1 MPTLRQL
8 TYLVAV
14 ADERH
19 FGHAAERVNV
29 AQPTLSV
36 QFAELERKLG
46 TRLVERGRSGVSVTP
61 LGREL
66 VERARKVLSDTQE
79 IVDLAASAKHGLAGK
94 LKLGVPPTL
103 GPYLLPY
110 VVPELHRR
118 YPFLKLYVKEGT
130 PREIQN
136 SLLSG
141 DLDLVLTPM
150 PVEHRAL
157 EVQSLFREHLRV
169 VCAPD
174 HPLAKHDKIS
184 LKDLKDQKVLTLAS
198 GHHLHSQV
206 RGICDSYGA
215 DLLYDYEGTSLDTLR
230 HMVGMGVGISFFPE
244 LYILSEM
251 HSDKELKVLH
261 LDDADLSREISMA
274 WRSRSMV
281 GKQNLEMAALV
292 QRAFEARYATVL
304 SA

>member
-1 MPTLRQL
+1 MPTLKQL
-8 TYLVAV
+8 TYLVAI
-14 ADERH
+14 ADEQH
-19 FGHAAERVNV
+19 FGRAADRVNV
-29 AQPTLSV
+29 AQPTLSA

-66 VERARKVLSDTQE
+66 VERARTVLSHVQE
-79 IVDLAASAKHGLAGK
+79 IIDLAASEKHGFAGK

-110 VVPELHRR
+110 VVPELHKR
-118 YPFLKLYVKEGT
+118 YPRLKLHVKEGT
-130 PREIQN
+130 PRDIQN
-136 SLLSG
+136 AVVAG
-141 DLDLVLTPM
+141 DLDIVLTPL

-157 EVQSLFREHLRV
+157 EVHSLFKEPLRV

-174 HPLAKHDKIS
+174 HPLAKHDRIS
-184 LKDLKDQKVLTLAS
+184 PKDLKGQKVLTLAS
-198 GHHLHSQV
+198 GFHLHSQV
-206 RGICDSYGA
+206 RGLCDSYGA
-215 DLLYDYEGTSLDTLR
+215 ELLYDYEGTSLDTLR

-244 LYILSEM
+244 LYILSEI

-261 LDDADLSREISMA
+261 LDTADLSREICMA
-274 WRSRSMV
+274 WRSRSTIAT
-281 GKQNLEMAALV
+281 QSLEMAALI
-292 QRAFEARYATVL
+292 QDAFAARYATPL

>member
-1 MPTLRQL
+1 
-8 TYLVAV
+8 
-14 ADERH
+14 
-19 FGHAAERVNV
+19 
-29 AQPTLSV
+29 
-36 QFAELERKLG
+36 
-46 TRLVERGRSGVSVTP
+46 VTP

-66 VERARKVLSDTQE
+66 VERARKVLNDVQE
-79 IVDLAASAKHGLAGK
+79 IVDLAASEKHGLAGK

-110 VVPELHRR
+110 VVPELHER
-118 YPFLKLYVKEGT
+118 YPHLKLYVKEGT
-130 PREIQN
+130 PRDIQDA
-136 SLLSG
+136 LVSG
-141 DLDLVLTPM
+141 DLDFVLTPL

-157 EVQSLFREHLRV
+157 EFHSLFKESLRV

-174 HPLAKHDKIS
+174 HPFAKSDRV
-184 LKDLKDQKVLTLAS
+184 LLDDLKGQKVLTLES

-206 RGICDSYGA
+206 RGLCDSYGA

-261 LDDADLSREISMA
+261 LDGADISREICMA
-274 WRSRSMV
+274 WRTRSRIA
-281 GKQNLEMAALV
+281 KQSFELATLI
-292 QRAFEARYATVL
+292 QDAFAARYATAL